1 MDPMKAAV
9 SMMNANGGLPSG
21 AFGILS
27 PDHPVTGINNAL
39 RGEMIPHGMATR
51 IDIDTGVAR
60 SRRKLINLLVQGAL
74 WVEGAGVTGW

>member
-1 MDPMKAAV
+1 MKAAV